1 MGMTFLEIIMRKHP
15 FENKTLPE
23 LEESLEKE
31 FMVPETVPEP
41 ARALLQEMLRMPG
54 PRRITMKEV
63 VVMLWLT
70 QKHEW
75 FKELIKG

>member
-63 VVMLWLT
+63 VVILWLT
-70 QKHEW
+70 QQHEW